1 MASIFNSLHIGYSGL
16 NTAQVGIDTTS
27 HNIANA
33 ESDGYNRQ
41 RVITA
46 AVKPLNGLIGN
57 GAEVVALERV
67 FDNFVFDRFTSI
79 ASDKEYSDYEKKT
92 LDNLSTYFPEIDGVG
107 VKADLHAY
115 YDMWQTLADNPD
127 NDSIKLALSQQTE
140 TLANHIKETQSQV
153 LSLQNQVNEE
163 LAVNVAE
170 VNLLAAELA
179 ELNRTIDVSESG
191 GMFSANDLR
200 DKRNAI
206 ERDLA
211 KLIGSTTNQGLITS
225 NIKID
230 SSSNQK
236 TGTYSVSVAG
246 FNLVDGSNY
255 HPIHM
260 SQKENPNGFYDLSYK
275 RQDGLLIP
283 LGESLNGGRIGAIL
297 DMRGSDIDQ
306 KTGEPTNGI
315 IQNAVSQLNALAKGL
330 IETTN
335 NVYAQTP
342 TTRMESN
349 ILDIVPSNSIFTSD
363 LNVNEGSFEIIIY
376 DVDGEP
382 VSTRQIDIN
391 ITTVM
396 TGLPNS
402 NSIQGQIE
410 AQKDDNADSNAN
422 NDIDDFITF
431 NWATYVGGDQALELS
446 MDPLAK
452 SRGYTFTIKDVLP
465 DSFLSSGTNFAGAL
479 GLNRFFDG
487 DDATN
492 IDLNSK
498 LKSNPTVIAAVRSP
512 SQGDNRVS
520 LDMVQHQFE
529 KFTFDVRNI
538 GYQATTYG
546 MFDIVATEV
555 GTATNSAI
563 IRNETIHT
571 QYNAT
576 ELEYSSI
583 SKVSIDE
590 EMTNLIRYQTS
601 YGAAAKVITTIDQM
615 MQTLLG
621 IKQ

>member
-16 NTAQVGIDTTS
+16 NVSQVGIDTTS
-27 HNIANA
+27 QNIANA

-41 RVITA
+41 RMVA
-46 AVKPLNGLIGN
+46 AASQPLNGLTGS
-57 GAEVVALERV
+57 GAEVIALERV
-67 FDNFVFDRFTSI
+67 FDNFVFDRYTSI
-79 ASDKEYSDYEKKT
+79 ASDKEYSDFEKKT

-115 YDMWQTLADNPD
+115 YDMWQTLSDNPD

-140 TLANHIKETQSQV
+140 TLANHIINNQTQV
-153 LSLQNQVNEE
+153 LTLQNQVNEE

-170 VNLLAAELA
+170 VNSLAAELA
-179 ELNRTIDVSESG
+179 KLNTTIDVAESG
-191 GMFSANDLR
+191 GAFTANDLR

-211 KLIGSTTNQGLITS
+211 KLVGAKTNQGIIQS
-225 NIKID
+225 NIKVD
-230 SSSNQK
+230 SSANLK
-236 TGTYSVSVAG
+236 TGSYSVSVAG
-246 FNLVDGSNY
+246 FNLVDGSSF
-255 HPIHM
+255 HPIHI
-260 SQKENPNGFYDLSYK
+260 SQKENPNGFYELSFE
-275 RQDGLLIP
+275 RQDGVLLP
-283 LGESLNGGRIGAIL
+283 LGDSLNGGRIGAIL
-297 DMRGSDIDQ
+297 DMRGSDLDPV
-306 KTGEPTNGI
+306 TGVPRNGI
-315 IQNAVSQLNALAKGL
+315 IQNAASELNALAKGL

-335 NVYAQTP
+335 NLYAQTP
-342 TTRMESN
+342 TTKMESN
-349 ILDIVPSNSIFTSD
+349 ILDVIPTNSILTSD
-363 LNVNEGSFEIIIY
+363 LNVNEGSFDIIIY
-376 DVDGEP
+376 DVDGDP
-382 VSTRQIDIN
+382 VSTRRIDID

-422 NDIDDFITF
+422 NDIDDFINF
-431 NWATYVGGDQALELS
+431 NWATYISGDQALELT
-446 MDPLAK
+446 MDPLAQ
-452 SRGYTFTIKDVLP
+452 SRGYTFTIKDVLQ
-465 DSFLSSGTNFAGAL
+465 DSFLSSGSNFAGAL

-492 IDLNSK
+492 IDLNNQ
-498 LKSNPTVIAAVRSP
+498 LKTNPTLISAGRSP

-529 KFTFDVRNI
+529 KFTFDVGNI

-555 GTATNSAI
+555 GTATNAAI
-563 IRNETIHT
+563 VRNETIQT
-571 QYNAT
+571 QFNAT